1 MTTYTVTAERG
12 QRNWVLQCVE
22 VPGAISEAARL
33 DQADVIKE
41 AIAWVADVPEDSI
54 EIVLQPVLPE
64 AARVHM
70 TQAEELRRASAE
82 ANRRAAEEA
91 RAAAL
96 GLADAGLSVRDIGS
110 VMGVSHQRAQ
120 QLVTEARAS

>member
-12 QRNWVLQCVE
+12 QRHWVLQCVE
-22 VPGAISEAARL
+22 VPGAISEVTRL

-70 TQAEELRRASAE
+70 THAEELRRASAE